1 MKKVKS
7 LYCIAFSFL
16 LPLSMLSQ
24 KVQSDYSSVGNQK
37 IFTLSNDKVAEMI
50 IIENDILKGDELIG
64 NQDWLAKYHNSN
76 HGVYTDGDFALQ
88 MMWTDWS
95 APGKEF
101 NGDLQVSFSKKDYK
115 YDHYNFQDNENDGKD
130 LNLYFTPFDKTNT
143 VQLRITYQLLP
154 GKFYS
159 KRKISLQDTLLQK
172 NWLQAFVSRKGKI
185 SDISSFTG
193 NSYMIR
199 QESSNSYAVV
209 QSENNSQEET
219 TKIIKKG
226 EFGQPCAVDF
236 KNGGVFFGIEYPT
249 ATNKVSQ
256 KGNGLEL
263 SCHELI
269 GKVVRKDWVE
279 SDWVVE
285 GLTPDHYVKD
295 WFFNYL
301 PDVRVAANRPYTLYN
316 SWYDLR
322 SPAFPNVEASHIMNE
337 KNILNIIDLFKKNM
351 IDKYG
356 INLNA
361 FVLDDGWD
369 VYESDWK
376 MRPETFPHGVKPIVD
391 ALKPLGTTL
400 GIWFGPTGGYSYR
413 MRRINW
419 MKAHGYETVGSTPND
434 EMMDIAGPKYSSLFE
449 KRTTDL
455 AKEGVGYFKWDG
467 IQFSSSEPGSGHAVG
482 YLSRR
487 AAMESVIEKCKAV
500 RAVNPNEYLNITSGT
515 WLSPWWLKYA
525 NQIWM
530 QGQDYGYADV
540 PSVNEREAAITYKDF
555 VLYDDFHNQDV
566 WFPLSN
572 MMTHGVIKGNL
583 ERLGGEDDP
592 LDKFAND
599 AVFYFGRGVSMYEM
613 YISPDLLNP
622 QEWEVLS
629 KSLAWA
635 KERFPVL
642 NKTYME
648 GGDPTKGETYSFV
661 HFKNDSGII
670 AARNPM
676 MQPQSITV
684 KLDPAKGMAD
694 SANSLVL
701 ERTYPTH
708 WISPNLYA
716 AGATITI
723 PLQGYEAAIYEVY
736 PLKDAKRPLL
746 AGGEFEV
753 TKSSNHDYGIHLLNN
768 NGEVKFLNP
777 AMIGSIKI
785 DNDVVNVDHLN
796 VGSFNAPEALK
807 NLQNNFSKNKIKT
820 SVTLNKDIVLAR
832 YIVFLKPDSSYNT
845 KDFPAIA
852 LYVDGKKI
860 DPTVQQQKGSWA
872 TYSYPVAVNGNH
884 IFELKLS
891 GNDKVK
897 NWKGEANVWIT
908 TQQKQKGKQVEI
920 TTNETIEVPPMPP
933 SPYASGALMQNI
945 FLGKGN
951 VELHN

>member
-1 MKKVKS
+1 MKKLKCFYFIPV
-7 LYCIAFSFL
+7 SFL
-16 LPLSMLSQ
+16 FPLFVFSQ
-24 KVQSDYSSVGNQK
+24 NVESNYSSLGNQK
-37 IFTLSNDKVAEMI
+37 IFTLSNDKITEKV
-50 IIENDILKGDELIG
+50 IIENDILKADELIG
-64 NQDWLAKYHNSN
+64 NKDWLAQYHNSD
-76 HGVYTDGDFALQ
+76 HGVYTDGNFALQ

-95 APGKEF
+95 APGKQY
-101 NGDLQVSFSKKDYK
+101 NGDLQVNFGKKDYQYVR
-115 YDHYNFQDNENDGKD
+115 YDFAETDNGGKD
-130 LNLYFTPFDKTNT
+130 LNLYFTPFDKSNT
-143 VQLRITYQLLP
+143 LQLKITYQLLP

-159 KRKISLQDTLLQK
+159 KRKIALQDTLLQK

-185 SDISSFTG
+185 SNISSSAGSNTL
-193 NSYMIR
+193 IR
-199 QESSNSYAVV
+199 QESSNNYQNVGST
-209 QSENNSQEET
+209 ENSQRQT
-219 TKIIKKG
+219 TAIIKKG
-226 EFGQPCAVDF
+226 EFGQPCAIDF

-249 ATNKVSQ
+249 ATNVVKRDENNVR
-256 KGNGLEL
+256 L
-263 SCHELI
+263 SCRELI

-285 GLTPDHYVKD
+285 GLAPDHYIKD

-301 PDVRVAANRPYTLYN
+301 ADVRVAANRPYTLYN

-322 SPAFPNVEASHIMNE
+322 SPAFPNVEASHVMNE
-337 KNILNIIDLFKKNM
+337 KNILNIIGLFKKNM

-356 INLNA
+356 INLDA

-369 VYESDWK
+369 VYESNWK
-376 MRPETFPHGVKPIVD
+376 MRPQTFPHGVKPIVD

-419 MKAHGYETVGSTPND
+419 MKEHGFETVGSTPND
-434 EMMDIAGPKYSSLFE
+434 EMMDIAGPKYSNLFE
-449 KRTTDL
+449 KRTTDF

-515 WLSPWWLKYA
+515 WLSPWWLQYA

-540 PSVNEREAAITYKDF
+540 PSVNERDAAITYKDF

-592 LDKFAND
+592 LEKFAND

-635 KERFPVL
+635 KDRFPVL

-648 GGDPTKGETYSFV
+648 GGDPTKGETYAFV
-661 HFKNDSGII
+661 HFKNDNGII
-670 AARNPM
+670 AARNPV
-676 MQPQSITV
+676 MQPKSITV

-746 AGGEFEV
+746 AGAEFEV
-753 TKSSNHDYGIHLLNN
+753 TKSSDHDYGIHLLDKK
-768 NGEVKFLNP
+768 GEVKFLNP
-777 AMIGSIKI
+777 AMISTVKI
-785 DNDVVNVDHLN
+785 DNHETNVDHLN
-796 VGSFNAPEALK
+796 VGSISSQESLK
-807 NLQNNFSKNKIKT
+807 NLKNDFDKAKIKT
-820 SVTLNKDIVLAR
+820 SVTLNKDIVSAR
-832 YIVFLKPDSSYNT
+832 YIVFLKPDSSYNGN
-845 KDFPAIA
+845 DFPAIVMN
-852 LYVDGKKI
+852 VDGKKI
-860 DPTVQQQKGSWA
+860 APTVQQQKGSWA
-872 TYSYPVAVNGNH
+872 SYSYPVTGTGNH
-884 IFELKLS
+884 TFELKV
-891 GNDKVK
+891 NRTDKEK
-897 NWKGEANVWIT
+897 DWKGEANVWIT
-908 TQQKQKGKQVEI
+908 TQQKQEGKQVQI
-920 TTNETIEVPPMPP
+920 STNETIKMPPMPP
-933 SPYASGALMQNI
+933 SPYVAGALMQNI
-945 FLGKGN
+945 FVGKG
-951 VELHN
+951 ELSL

>member
-1 MKKVKS
+1 MKKLKFFCFIV
-7 LYCIAFSFL
+7 LPFCF
-16 LPLSMLSQ
+16 PLSSFSQ
-24 KVQSDYSSVGNQK
+24 KVETNYSSEGKQK
-37 IFTLSNDKVAEMI
+37 VFTLSNDKVTEKVI
-50 IIENDILKGDELIG
+50 VDNDVLKADELIG
-64 NQDWLAKYHNSN
+64 NTAWLAKYHNSD
-76 HGVYTDGDFALQ
+76 HGVYTDGNFVLQ

-101 NGDLQVSFSKKDYK
+101 NGDLEVNFTKKDYQYK
-115 YDHYNFQDNENDGKD
+115 SYHFDATTDGGKE
-130 LNLYFTPFDKTNT
+130 LNLFFTPFDHSNT
-143 VQLRITYQLLP
+143 VQLKITYQLLP

-159 KRKISLQDTLLQK
+159 KRKIALQDTLLQK

-185 SDISSFTG
+185 DNISSSAGSNT
-193 NSYMIR
+193 MIR
-199 QESSNSYAVV
+199 TESSNNYEQVASTA
-209 QSENNSQEET
+209 NSQRQT

-226 EFGQPCAVDF
+226 EFGQPCAIDF

-249 ATNKVSQ
+249 ATNLAKRDENEV
-256 KGNGLEL
+256 KI
-263 SCHELI
+263 SCRELI
-269 GKVVRKDWVE
+269 GKVIRKDWVE

-285 GLTPDHYVKD
+285 GLAPDHFVKD

-322 SPAFPNVEASHIMNE
+322 SPAFPNVEANHVMNE

-351 IDKYG
+351 VDKYG
-356 INLNA
+356 INLDA

-369 VYESDWK
+369 TYESDWK

-391 ALKPLGTTL
+391 ALKPMGTTL

-419 MKAHGYETVGSTPND
+419 MKEHGYETVGTTPND
-434 EMMDIAGPKYSSLFE
+434 EMMDIAGPKYSNLFE
-449 KRTTDL
+449 KRTTDF

-467 IQFSSSEPGSGHAVG
+467 IQFSSSEPESGHAVG
-482 YLSRR
+482 YLSQR
-487 AAMESVIEKCKAV
+487 AAMESMIEKCKAV
-500 RAVNPNEYLNITSGT
+500 RAVNPHEYLNITSGT
-515 WLSPWWLKYA
+515 WLSPWWLQYA

-540 PSVNEREAAITYKDF
+540 PSVNERDAAITYKDF

-592 LDKFAND
+592 LEKFAND

-622 QEWEVLS
+622 QEWKVLS

-648 GGDPTKGETYSFV
+648 GGDPTKGETYAYV

-670 AARNPM
+670 AARNPV
-676 MQPQSITV
+676 MQPQSITI

-694 SANSLVL
+694 SACSLVL

-746 AGGEFEV
+746 AGADFEV
-753 TKSSNHDYGIHLLNN
+753 NKSDEHQYSLHLLDNSN
-768 NGEVKFLNP
+768 EVKFLNP
-777 AMIGSIKI
+777 SMIRDVKI
-785 DNDVVNVDHLN
+785 NNHALNVDHLN
-796 VGSFNAPEALK
+796 IGSDKPEGGLK
-807 NLQNNFSKNKIKT
+807 KVQNTFDNNEIKT
-820 SVTLNKDIVLAR
+820 KLNLNEGIVSAR
-832 YIVFLKPDSSYNT
+832 YIVFLKPDSSFGG
-845 KDFPAIA
+845 KDFPAFV
-852 LYVDGKKI
+852 LSVDGKKVE
-860 DPTVQQQKGSWA
+860 PTVQQQKGSWA
-872 TYSYPVAVNGNH
+872 TYSYQVTGAGNH
-884 IFELKLS
+884 NFELKLNS
-891 GNDKVK
+891 TDKVK
-897 NWKGEANVWIT
+897 DWKGEATVWISS
-908 TQQKQKGKQVEI
+908 QQKQKGK
-920 TTNETIEVPPMPP
+920 EVDISTDESIKIPPMPP
-933 SPYASGALMQNI
+933 SPYADGALMQNDYV
-945 FLGKGN
+945 GKGKLN
-951 VELHN
+951 L

>member
-1 MKKVKS
+1 MKKLNS
-7 LYCIAFSFL
+7 LIFFVIPLFSPICL
-16 LPLSMLSQ
+16 LSQ
-24 KVQSDYSSVGNQK
+24 KVSTNFYSESNQK
-37 IFTLSNDKVAEMI
+37 VFMLSNDKVTEKV

-64 NQDWLAKYHNSN
+64 NQDWLAKYHNSH
-76 HGVYTDGDFALQ
+76 HGVFTDGDFSLQ

-115 YDHYNFQDNENDGKD
+115 YDHYDLQDNNEGKN
-130 LNLYFTPFDKTNT
+130 LNLYFTPLDKSNT
-143 VQLRITYQLLP
+143 IQLRITYQLLP

-159 KRKISLQDTLLQK
+159 KRKISVEDTLLQK

-193 NSYMIR
+193 NRYMIR
-199 QESSNSYAVV
+199 QESSNNYAVV
-209 QSENNSQEET
+209 QSQNSSQEET

-226 EFGQPCAVDF
+226 EFGQPCAIDF

-249 ATNKVSQ
+249 ATNKVLK
-256 KGNGLEL
+256 KGKGFEL
-263 SCHELI
+263 FCHELI

-285 GLTPDHYVKD
+285 GLAPDHYIKD

-322 SPAFPNVEASHIMNE
+322 SPEFPNVEPNHVMNE

-356 INLNA
+356 INLDA

-369 VYESDWK
+369 IYESDWK
-376 MRPETFPHGVKPIVD
+376 MRTKTFPHGVKPIVD

-419 MKAHGYETVGSTPND
+419 MKAHGYETVGSTPGD
-434 EMMDIAGPKYSSLFE
+434 AMMDIAGPKYSALFE
-449 KRTTDL
+449 KRTTDF

-487 AAMESVIEKCKAV
+487 AAMESMIEKCKAV

-530 QGQDYGYADV
+530 QGEDYGYADV
-540 PSVNEREAAITYKDF
+540 PSVNERDGAITYKDF
-555 VLYDDFHNQDV
+555 VLYDDFHNKDI

-572 MMTHGVIKGNL
+572 MMTHGIIKGNL

-592 LDKFAND
+592 LEKFAND
-599 AVFYFGRGVSMYEM
+599 AVFYFARGVSMYEM
-613 YISPDLLNP
+613 YISPDLLKP
-622 QEWEVLS
+622 EEWEVLRQ
-629 KSLAWA
+629 SLKWA

-648 GGDPTKGETYSFV
+648 GGDPAKGETYAYV

-670 AARNPM
+670 AARNPV
-676 MQPQSITV
+676 MQPQSITI
-684 KLDPAKGMAD
+684 KLDPAKGIAD
-694 SANSLVL
+694 SACSLVL

-708 WISPNLYA
+708 WISPNLYS
-716 AGATITI
+716 AGATITL
-723 PLQGYEAAIYEVY
+723 PLKGYEAAVYEVY

-746 AGGEFEV
+746 AGADFEV
-753 TKSSNHDYGIHLLNN
+753 TKNEGNSYSLNLLNSTD
-768 NGEVKFLNP
+768 EVKFLNP
-777 AMIGSIKI
+777 SIVFNVKVGN
-785 DNDVVNVDHLN
+785 NDVSVDRLN
-796 VGSFNAPEALK
+796 LSSNPFKEGIK
-807 NLQNNFSKNKIKT
+807 NLQNDFDKNVVKT
-820 SVTLNKDIVLAR
+820 SVTLDAGNVSAR
-832 YIVFLKPDSSYNT
+832 YIVFLKPDSLFSG
-845 KDFPAIA
+845 KDFPEFI
-852 LYVDGKKI
+852 LSVDGKKI
-860 DPTVQQQKGSWA
+860 QPTIQQQKGSWA
-872 TYSYPVAVNGNH
+872 TCSYQVTGEGKH
-884 IFELKLS
+884 DFRLELIPT
-891 GNDKVK
+891 DKTK
-897 NWKGEANVWIT
+897 KWNGEANVWLSS
-908 TQQKQKGKQVEI
+908 QQKQRGKEIEI
-920 TTNETIEVPPMPP
+920 TTNETIVIPSMPP
-933 SPYASGALMQNI
+933 SPYEKGALMQNV
-945 FLGKGN
+945 FAGKGQISL
-951 VELHN
+951 E

>member
-1 MKKVKS
+1 MEKLKS
-7 LYCIAFSFL
+7 FCFIVLSFCF
-16 LPLSMLSQ
+16 PLVLAAQ
-24 KVQSDYSSVGNQK
+24 KVETNYSSEGDQK
-37 IFTLSNDKVAEMI
+37 IFTLSNDKVTEKVI
-50 IIENDILKGDELIG
+50 INNDILKADELIG
-64 NQDWLAKYHNSN
+64 NKDWLAKYHNSDQ
-76 HGVYTDGDFALQ
+76 GVYTDGNFVLQ

-95 APGKEF
+95 APGKQY
-101 NGDLQVSFSKKDYK
+101 NGDLEVNFTKKDYK
-115 YDHYNFQDNENDGKD
+115 FVNYHFDDAIDGGKE
-130 LNLYFTPFDKTNT
+130 LNLFFTPFDNSNT

-154 GKFYS
+154 SKFYS

-185 SDISSFTG
+185 NNISSSAESNTMIRTESSNNYQQVSSTG
-193 NSYMIR
+193 NSQR
-199 QESSNSYAVV
+199 Q
-209 QSENNSQEET
+209 T
-219 TKIIKKG
+219 TTIIKKG

-236 KNGGVFFGIEYPT
+236 ENGGVFFGVEYPT
-249 ATNKVSQ
+249 ATNVVK
-256 KGNGLEL
+256 KDNNNLTL
-263 SCHELI
+263 TCRELI
-269 GKVVRKDWVE
+269 GTVVRKDWVE

-285 GLTPDHYVKD
+285 GLAPDHYVKD

-322 SPAFPNVEASHIMNE
+322 SPAFPNVEANHVMNE

-356 INLNA
+356 INLDA

-391 ALKPLGTTL
+391 ALKPIGTTL

-413 MRRINW
+413 MKRINW
-419 MKAHGYETVGSTPND
+419 MKEHGYETVGSTPND

-449 KRTTDL
+449 KRTTDF

-487 AAMESVIEKCKAV
+487 AAMESVIQKCKAV
-500 RAVNPNEYLNITSGT
+500 RAVNPDEYLNITSGT
-515 WLSPWWLKYA
+515 WLSPWWLQYA

-540 PSVNEREAAITYKDF
+540 PSVNERDAAITYKDF

-622 QEWEVLS
+622 QEWKVLS
-629 KSLAWA
+629 ESLAWA
-635 KERFPVL
+635 KNRFPVL
-642 NKTYME
+642 NKTFME
-648 GGDPTKGETYSFV
+648 GGDPTKGETYAFV

-670 AARNPM
+670 AARNPV

-694 SANSLVL
+694 SASSLVL

-716 AGATITI
+716 AGSTITL

-746 AGGEFEV
+746 AGADFEV
-753 TKSSNHDYGIHLLNN
+753 TKTQGNQYSLNLLNN
-768 NGEVKFLNP
+768 GNDVKLLNP
-777 AMIGSIKI
+777 SFVSNVKINNAEANINRLNITSASVTNGSK
-785 DNDVVNVDHLN
+785 
-796 VGSFNAPEALK
+796 SLK
-807 NLQNNFSKNKIKT
+807 NNFENKLIRT
-820 SVTLNKDIVLAR
+820 NASLNDGIVSAR
-832 YIVFLKPDSSYNT
+832 YIVFLKADSSFNG
-845 KDFPAIA
+845 KDFPAFV
-852 LYVDGKKI
+852 LTVDGKKVE
-860 DPTVQQQKGSWA
+860 PTVQQQKGSWA
-872 TYSYPVAVNGNH
+872 TYSYPVTGAGNH
-884 IFELKLS
+884 NFELKL
-891 GNDKVK
+891 NQTDKVK
-897 NWKGEANVWIT
+897 NWKGHATVWLT
-908 TQQKQKGKQVEI
+908 TQQKQTGKQIEI
-920 TTNETIEVPPMPP
+920 TTNEAIKVPPMPP
-933 SPYASGALMQNI
+933 SPYAQGALMQDV
-945 FLGKGN
+945 FVGKG
-951 VELHN
+951 ELNL

>member
-1 MKKVKS
+1 MEKLKS
-7 LYCIAFSFL
+7 VCFIVLSFC
-16 LPLSMLSQ
+16 LPLALFAQNVESN
-24 KVQSDYSSVGNQK
+24 YSSEGNQK
-37 IFTLSNDKVAEMI
+37 IFTLSNDKVTEKVI
-50 IIENDILKGDELIG
+50 IKNDILKADELIG
-64 NQDWLAKYHNSN
+64 NENWLAKYHNSN
-76 HGVYTDGDFALQ
+76 HGVYTDGNFVLQ

-95 APGKEF
+95 APGKQY
-101 NGDLQVSFSKKDYK
+101 NGDLEVNFTKKDYK
-115 YDHYNFQDNENDGKD
+115 FVNYHCDDAMNGGKE
-130 LNLYFTPFDKTNT
+130 LNLYFTPFDNSNT
-143 VQLRITYQLLP
+143 IQLRITYQLLP

-185 SDISSFTG
+185 GNISSSAAGNTMIRTESSSNYQQVASTG
-193 NSYMIR
+193 NSQR
-199 QESSNSYAVV
+199 Q
-209 QSENNSQEET
+209 T
-219 TKIIKKG
+219 TEIIKKG
-226 EFGQPCAVDF
+226 EFGQPCAIDF
-236 KNGGVFFGIEYPT
+236 ENGGVFFGIEYPT
-249 ATNKVSQ
+249 ATNVVKRD
-256 KGNGLEL
+256 GNNVTL
-263 SCHELI
+263 SCRELI
-269 GKVVRKDWVE
+269 GTVVRKDWVE

-285 GLTPDHYVKD
+285 GLAPDHYVKD

-322 SPAFPNVEASHIMNE
+322 SPAFPNVEASHVMNE

-356 INLNA
+356 INLDA

-413 MRRINW
+413 MKRINW
-419 MKAHGYETVGSTPND
+419 MKEHGYETVGSTPND

-482 YLSRR
+482 YLARR
-487 AAMESVIEKCKAV
+487 AAMESVIQKCKAV

-515 WLSPWWLKYA
+515 WLSPWWLQYA

-540 PSVNEREAAITYKDF
+540 PSVNERDAAITYKDF

-622 QEWEVLS
+622 QEWKVLS
-629 KSLAWA
+629 ESLAWA
-635 KERFPVL
+635 KNRFPVL
-642 NKTYME
+642 NKTFME
-648 GGDPTKGETYSFV
+648 GGDPTKGETYAFV

-670 AARNPM
+670 AARNPV

-716 AGATITI
+716 AGSTITL
-723 PLQGYEAAIYEVY
+723 PLEGYEAAIYEVY

-746 AGGEFEV
+746 AGADFEV
-753 TKSSNHDYGIHLLNN
+753 IKSEDNQYSLNLLGNSSDVKLLNPSFVSAVKIN
-768 NGEVKFLNP
+768 NAEAN
-777 AMIGSIKI
+777 I
-785 DNDVVNVDHLN
+785 NRLN
-796 VGSFNAPEALK
+796 VTSASATKALK
-807 NLQNNFSKNKIKT
+807 SLKNNFENKSIRT
-820 SVTLNKDIVLAR
+820 NANLNDGIVSAR
-832 YIVFLKPDSSYNT
+832 YIVFVKPDSSFNG
-845 KDFPAIA
+845 KDFPSFVMS
-852 LYVDGKKI
+852 VDGKKVE
-860 DPTVQQQKGSWA
+860 PTVQQQKGSWA
-872 TYSYPVAVNGNH
+872 TYSYPVTGAGNH
-884 IFELKLS
+884 NFELKL
-891 GNDKVK
+891 NETDKVK
-897 NWKGEANVWIT
+897 KWKGAATVWLTI
-908 TQQKQKGKQVEI
+908 QQKQPGKQVEI
-920 TTNETIEVPPMPP
+920 TTNEAIEVPPMPP
-933 SPYASGALMQNI
+933 SPYAEGALMQNV
-945 FLGKGN
+945 LVGKG
-951 VELHN
+951 ELNL

>member
-1 MKKVKS
+1 MKKLKS
-7 LYCIAFSFL
+7 FYFIAVSFL
-16 LPLSMLSQ
+16 FPLFVFSQ
-24 KVQSDYSSVGNQK
+24 NVESNYSSVGNRK
-37 IFTLSNDKVAEMI
+37 IFTLSNDKVTQKV
-50 IIENDILKGDELIG
+50 IIENEVLKGDELIG
-64 NQDWLAKYHNSN
+64 NKAWLAQYHNSD
-76 HGVYTDGDFALQ
+76 HGVYTDGNFALQ

-95 APGKEF
+95 APGKQF
-101 NGDLQVSFSKKDYK
+101 NGDLEVNFTKKDYQYES
-115 YDHYNFQDNENDGKD
+115 YDFDATTNGGED
-130 LNLYFTPFDKTNT
+130 LNLYFTPFDKSNT
-143 VQLRITYQLLP
+143 VQLKITYQLLP

-159 KRKISLQDTLLQK
+159 KRKIALQDTLLQK
-172 NWLQAFVSRKGKI
+172 NWLEAFVSRKGKI
-185 SDISSFTG
+185 GNISSSAGSNTMIRTESSNNYEQVESTG
-193 NSYMIR
+193 NS
-199 QESSNSYAVV
+199 QK
-209 QSENNSQEET
+209 QT
-219 TKIIKKG
+219 TQIIKKG
-226 EFGQPCAVDF
+226 EFGQPSAIDF

-249 ATNKVSQ
+249 ATNLVKRDENEVKISCR
-256 KGNGLEL
+256 EL
-263 SCHELI
+263 M

-285 GLTPDHYVKD
+285 GLAPDHFVKD

-322 SPAFPNVEASHIMNE
+322 SPAFPNVEASHVMNE

-351 IDKYG
+351 VDKYG
-356 INLNA
+356 INLDA

-369 VYESDWK
+369 TYESDWK

-419 MKAHGYETVGSTPND
+419 MKEHGYETVGSTPND
-434 EMMDIAGPKYSSLFE
+434 EMMDIAGPKYSNLFE

-455 AKEGVGYFKWDG
+455 AREGVGYFKWDG

-487 AAMESVIEKCKAV
+487 AAMESVIAKCKAV

-515 WLSPWWLKYA
+515 WLSPWWLQYA

-540 PSVNEREAAITYKDF
+540 PSVNERDAAITYKDF

-622 QEWEVLS
+622 QEWKVLS

-635 KERFPVL
+635 KERFSVL

-648 GGDPTKGETYSFV
+648 GGDPTKGETYSYV

-670 AARNPM
+670 AARNPV
-676 MQPQSITV
+676 MQQQSITF

-694 SANSLVL
+694 SACSLVL

-716 AGATITI
+716 AGATITL

-746 AGGEFEV
+746 AGAEFEV
-753 TKSSNHDYGIHLLNN
+753 TKSDEHHYSLHLLDNN
-768 NGEVKFLNP
+768 SEVKFLNP
-777 AMIGSIKI
+777 SMISEVKINNHSI
-785 DNDVVNVDHLN
+785 NVDHLN
-796 VGSFNAPEALK
+796 IGSNKPEEGL
-807 NLQNNFSKNKIKT
+807 NKIQNTFDNNEIKT
-820 SVTLNKDIVLAR
+820 KVNLNGGIASAR
-832 YIVFLKPDSSYNT
+832 YIVFLKPDSSFSG
-845 KDFPAIA
+845 KDFPSFV
-852 LYVDGKKI
+852 LSVDGKKVK
-860 DPTVQQQKGSWA
+860 PTVQQQKGSWA
-872 TYSYPVAVNGNH
+872 TYSYQVAGAGNH
-884 IFELKLS
+884 NFELKLNS
-891 GNDKVK
+891 TDKVK
-897 NWKGEANVWIT
+897 DWKGEATVWLSS
-908 TQQKQKGKQVEI
+908 QQQQKGKEVDI
-920 TTNETIEVPPMPP
+920 STDETIKIPPMPP
-933 SPYASGALMQNI
+933 SPYAGDALMQNV
-945 FLGKGN
+945 FVGKG
-951 VELHN
+951 ELNL

>member
-1 MKKVKS
+1 MKKLNW
-7 LYCIAFSFL
+7 LYFIALSFL
-16 LPLSMLSQ
+16 FPSSLFSQ
-24 KVQSDYSSVGNQK
+24 KVETNYSASGKQK
-37 IFTLSNDKVAEMI
+37 VFVLSNDKVTQKV
-50 IIENDILKGDELIG
+50 IIENDVLKGDELTG
-64 NQDWLAKYHNSN
+64 NQEWLVQYHNKN
-76 HGVYTDGDFALQ
+76 HGVYTDGNFVLQ

-95 APGKEF
+95 APGKQY
-101 NGDLQVSFSKKDYK
+101 NGDLEVNFTKKDYK
-115 YDHYNFQDNENDGKD
+115 FAHYDFTDVMNGGKE
-130 LNLYFTPFDKTNT
+130 LNLYFTPFDNSNT
-143 VQLRITYQLLP
+143 VQLKITYQLLP

-159 KRKISLQDTLLQK
+159 KRKISLQDTILQK
-172 NWLQAFVSRKGKI
+172 NWLQAFVVRKGKI
-185 SDISSFTG
+185 GNISSSAVSNT
-193 NSYMIR
+193 MIR
-199 QESSNSYAVV
+199 QESSNSYQQVGSA
-209 QSENNSQEET
+209 ENSQRQT
-219 TKIIKKG
+219 TEIIKKG
-226 EFGQPCAVDF
+226 EFGQPCAIDF

-249 ATNKVSQ
+249 ATNVIKRDENKVT
-256 KGNGLEL
+256 L
-263 SCHELI
+263 SCRELI

-285 GLTPDHYVKD
+285 GLAPDHYVKD

-301 PDVRVAANRPYTLYN
+301 ADVRVAPNRPYTLYN

-322 SPAFPNVEASHIMNE
+322 SPAFPNVEANHVMNE

-351 IDKYG
+351 VDKYG
-356 INLNA
+356 INLDA

-376 MRPETFPHGVKPIVD
+376 MRPETFPHGVTPIVD

-413 MRRINW
+413 MKRINW
-419 MKAHGYETVGSTPND
+419 MKEHGYETVGSTSND

-455 AKEGVGYFKWDG
+455 TKEGVGYFKWDG

-487 AAMESVIEKCKAV
+487 AAMQSVIEKCKAV
-500 RAVNPNEYLNITSGT
+500 RAVNPHEYLNITSGT
-515 WLSPWWLKYA
+515 WLSPWWLQYA

-540 PSVNEREAAITYKDF
+540 PSVNERDAAITYKDF

-592 LDKFAND
+592 LEKFAND

-622 QEWEVLS
+622 QEWKVLS

-635 KERFPVL
+635 KDRFPVL

-648 GGDPTKGETYSFV
+648 GGDPTKGESYAFV

-670 AARNPM
+670 AARNPV

-684 KLDPAKGMAD
+684 KLDPAKGMSD

-746 AGGEFEV
+746 AGAVFEV
-753 TKSSNHDYGIHLLNN
+753 TKADDHSYAVHLL
-768 NGEVKFLNP
+768 GDKSGVKFLNP
-777 AMIGSIKI
+777 ALIRSVKI
-785 DNDVVNVDHLN
+785 DDHEVNVDHLN
-796 VGSFNAPEALK
+796 IGSSSSGEILTNLK
-807 NLQNNFSKNKIKT
+807 NDFNKNQLKT
-820 SVTLNKDIVLAR
+820 RVTLSKKIVSAR
-832 YIVFLKPDSSYNT
+832 YVVFLKPDTSYRG
-845 KDFPAIA
+845 KDFPTFE
-852 LYVDGKKI
+852 LSVDGKKI
-860 DPTVQQQKGSWA
+860 KPTVQQQKGSWA
-872 TYSYPVAVNGNH
+872 TYSYPVTGSGNH
-884 IFELKLS
+884 VFELKLAA
-891 GNDKVK
+891 NDKAK
-897 NWKGEANVWIT
+897 FWNGEANVWIT
-908 TQQKQKGKQVEI
+908 AQQLQEGKQVEI
-920 TTNETIEVPPMPP
+920 TTNEMINEPPMPP
-933 SPYASGALMQNI
+933 SPFAAGALMENI
-945 FLGKGN
+945 FVGN
-951 VELHN
+951 GELNL

>member
-1 MKKVKS
+1 MKRLNLVVFFVLS
-7 LYCIAFSFL
+7 LLFPICL
-16 LPLSMLSQ
+16 LSQ
-24 KVQSDYSSVGNQK
+24 KVTTDFISEGNQK
-37 IFTLSNDKVAEMI
+37 VFTLSNEKVAEKI

-64 NQDWLAKYHNSN
+64 NRDWLAKYHNSN
-76 HGVYTDGDFALQ
+76 HGVYTDGNFSLQ

-101 NGDLQVSFSKKDYK
+101 NGDLQISFSKKDYK
-115 YDHYNFQDNENDGKD
+115 YDHYDFQDIENEGKD
-130 LNLYFTPFDKTNT
+130 LNLYFSPFDKRNT

-159 KRKISLQDTLLQK
+159 KRKISLQDTVLQK
-172 NWLQAFVSRKGKI
+172 NWLQAFVSRKGEI

-193 NSYMIR
+193 SSYMIR

-209 QSENNSQEET
+209 QSQNNSQEET

-226 EFGQPCAVDF
+226 EFGQPCAIDF

-256 KGNGLEL
+256 KGKGLEL

-285 GLTPDHYVKD
+285 GLAPDHYVKD

-322 SPAFPNVEASHIMNE
+322 SPEFPNVEPNHVMNE

-356 INLNA
+356 INLDA

-369 VYESDWK
+369 IYESDWK
-376 MRPETFPHGVKPIVD
+376 MRTKTFPHGVKPIVD
-391 ALKPLGTTL
+391 ALKPLGATL

-419 MKAHGYETVGSTPND
+419 MKAHGYETVGSTSND
-434 EMMDIAGPKYSSLFE
+434 AMMDIAGPKYSALFQ
-449 KRTTDL
+449 KRTTDF
-455 AKEGVGYFKWDG
+455 AKEGVGYYKWDG

-487 AAMESVIEKCKAV
+487 AAMESMIEKCEAV

-530 QGQDYGYADV
+530 QGEDYGYADV
-540 PSVNEREAAITYKDF
+540 PSVNERDGAITYKDF
-555 VLYDDFHNQDV
+555 VLYDDFRNKDV

-572 MMTHGVIKGNL
+572 MMTHGIIKGNL

-592 LDKFAND
+592 LEKFAND
-599 AVFYFGRGVSMYEM
+599 AVFYFARGVSMYEM
-613 YISPDLLNP
+613 YISPDLLKP
-622 QEWEVLS
+622 EEWEVLRQ
-629 KSLAWA
+629 SLKWA
-635 KERFPVL
+635 KDRFPVL

-648 GGDPTKGETYSFV
+648 GGDPTNGETYAYV

-670 AARNPM
+670 AARNPLM
-676 MQPQSITV
+676 KPQSITI
-684 KLDPAKGMAD
+684 KLDPAKGMSD
-694 SANSLVL
+694 SACSLVL

-716 AGATITI
+716 SGATITL
-723 PLQGYEAAIYEVY
+723 PLQGYEAAVYEVY
-736 PLKDAKRPLL
+736 PLKSAKRPLL
-746 AGGEFEV
+746 AGADFEV
-753 TKSSNHDYGIHLLNN
+753 TKSEGNHYSLNLISNGS
-768 NGEVKFLNP
+768 EVKFLNP
-777 AMIGSIKI
+777 SIVSGVKI
-785 DNDVVNVDHLN
+785 DNNEVSMNRLN
-796 VGSFNAPEALK
+796 VASNPLKEGMKNVKNDFDNNAVR
-807 NLQNNFSKNKIKT
+807 T
-820 SVTLNKDIVLAR
+820 SVTLDAGTVSAR
-832 YIVFLKPDSSYNT
+832 YIVFLKPDSSFSG
-845 KDFPAIA
+845 KDFPDFA
-852 LYVDGKKI
+852 LSVDGKKI
-860 DPTVQQQKGSWA
+860 TPTVQQQKGGWA
-872 TYSYPVAVNGNH
+872 TYSYQVTGEGKH
-884 IFELKLS
+884 DFRLELKPT
-891 GNDKVK
+891 DKVK
-897 NWKGEANVWIT
+897 QWKGEADAWFS
-908 TQQKQKGKQVEI
+908 TQQKQAGKEIEI
-920 TTNETIEVPPMPP
+920 TTNEKIVIPSMPP
-933 SPYASGALMQNI
+933 SPYERGALMENV
-945 FLGKGN
+945 FVGKGQLN
-951 VELHN
+951 L